1 MNMFKLTLCV
11 FATLTI
17 TTISSFIYYSL
28 KVIHFVFDTV
38 LLNKLMDLSNM
49 INAKARVLMRRM
61 EAK

>member
-1 MNMFKLTLCV
+1 MTMFKLTLCV
-11 FATLTI
+11 VATLTI
-17 TTISSFIYYSL
+17 TTISSIIYYSL

>member
-1 MNMFKLTLCV
+1 MTMFKLTLCV
-11 FATLTI
+11 LATLTI
-17 TTISSFIYYSL
+17 ATISSFIYYSL
-28 KVIHFVFDTV
+28 QVIHFVFDTV